1 MRHLLLILILFIV
14 SSTGTMFAQ
23 TTGNSDTIDWDELVI
38 YGDGVYYWTVPS
50 GSNWELNPYGQITS
64 DYDSTADHQ
73 LVSSWI
79 RIPTTA
85 VNDSLSLVYYVGS
98 FCRADYSVCVTPD
111 GVSYDTL
118 FRGLTNNMGYG
129 LDSLYMGDYAG
140 QTVQIVIC
148 HYGLTTPYSGSDLG
162 CDVNDPYA
170 NGNIYINN
178 LSLKPLTQP
187 KLSLMLPQKVFVGDT
202 AHYEATLY
210 EGSHTGLSIMWSS
223 SLSGQ
228 VWTGSQ
234 VDYVYTTGGVDTI
247 TIVAVNA
254 YGTDTVM
261 QTVKVIEC
269 GTVTQMP
276 WLNDFSSDFDCW
288 RNLGDADWIYGTE
301 NETLSY
307 VVAREYYK
315 HYTLVSPAI
324 TLATDSAGLRLYWRD
339 RRYSLS
345 GQTFRVLVTTGD
357 SDSLSAYDTLY
368 SSTLNTSWTQ
378 RSVSLAAYAGQTV
391 HIAFDLVHGYNY
403 GSVYI
408 SDVMVYS
415 DRMPLGTLT
424 APIVAQVGNNI
435 GISFDLTQGDTTGLS
450 LSWHSALL
458 NTSGVLNGSNGSYW
472 ADYVC
477 PVAGMET
484 VTVTASNAFGTIELS
499 KSFGVFGCDT
509 IRNFPWEE
517 EFVEMGS
524 EASYNA
530 CWQMVGVSHLSPDNY
545 RGFSDE
551 DGTYISKNDLI
562 IANVS
567 GAYVITPPIA
577 VPTMGVEHLAL
588 WVHHYG
594 SVTVVASTQGD
605 SALSLFNDTLL
616 AYTGKNKY
624 IKSTVALAPYAGQTI
639 HVLLTVGTLD
649 RVAVDYDTLP
659 KLNDIQSVRQGSQ
672 TPFETRTDSTEV
684 YRATLRRGRTT
695 VTTFSWHSSLM
706 NTSYTESTNDNS
718 QFSLTYDRGGVDTIT
733 VIVFNGYGSDTTTT
747 TVRVIDCTPSVLLPW
762 SDNFADG
769 LICWYKPYGSNWQVG
784 VPSYY
789 PNEGRYRAIFSST
802 PADSS
807 EHWIVSKAIVLPADP
822 GSLPTLFW
830 DVASTNNNQP
840 RYSVFV
846 STATDPTNLASFS
859 LIYTDT
865 TGIVNGGY
873 SWNNHTSRNIDLS
886 AYAGETIH
894 VAFCNQPATGGT
906 CNLLIDNVKIRS
918 VAEPMLTMTTPSVVN
933 SHETVLYDV
942 ALVEGSNNGLAVT
955 LHSSLLD
962 TTLSIQDGQSHYD
975 TVTSILNLQF
985 PIYYTTGGTDTLT
998 VIATNAYG
1006 TDTVT
1011 KVVTVNNCLISELP
1025 WMEEFS
1031 STTAVAYNAANGK
1044 TPTCWRRYWNGSNA
1058 NYAPH
1063 VIGNYLSNTAIR
1075 TYCQS
1080 NQALLLMAGSS
1091 NGWDSVATVESP
1103 IFDYN
1108 INGKLLS
1115 FYYMYEDANY
1125 GLLSVGYMQDSTFVA
1140 IADME
1145 PQAAGRTEAVCFA
1158 GIPVDVN
1165 RFALR
1170 WEKGGNWY
1178 GVIVDSIQVIAPDT
1192 LPSVR
1197 INAPETAFVGDNN
1210 LYKAVLTNG
1219 LTDNLTFT
1227 WHSTM
1232 LDTTITLNTQR
1243 MILNYQSEG
1252 VDTVTLV
1259 ASTAYGSDSAM
1270 VVVTV
1275 ASHPLPQIAL
1285 AVPSEVYVDEVV
1297 AIGVSINSCSGNGL
1311 GYTWHSTLLD
1321 STWSGNMSPSSS
1333 PSWNIMYTD
1342 GGIDTLVMVVTNIF
1356 GSDTDTAIV
1365 RVYNCQGYS
1374 LPYHEDFSTV
1384 SSTFPY
1390 CWSYQWDGGSQTAP
1404 HIVSSGNIKYLQMQ
1418 AGGYEGYSPM
1428 YYTNTSIVTLPGFNE
1443 TLNHYVLALSFRTSS
1458 SDYGSLSLGY
1468 MSGDAFVTYA
1478 VLTNTANVIATD
1490 TIILDELPDSVN
1502 QLAIRWHQA
1511 NSYSSY
1517 TLSIYE
1523 IDIFDQS
1530 YLLGPNNLHVDSLGA
1545 QCVKLAWNP
1554 VLDATAYSV
1563 KIEGVGE
1570 TVVTNTFAEICGLAP
1585 NTQYTA
1591 RVACLNGNDTGN
1603 YVAIQF
1609 TTLCNI
1615 VELPWFENFEG
1626 TSPLQCWSQQGGGYI
1641 SLPSSDF
1648 GFYYNAFAHSGT
1660 NFLIFDNN
1668 SHERSGFA
1676 VSPQIDFPGNQLI
1689 VSFWACSS
1697 GQDSVEVGVFTVQG
1711 DTSSFVP
1718 LLNCQL
1724 TSTPTRFEF
1733 DTRNLTEDYLS
1744 LAFCLRG
1751 HSYGVFIDDITV
1763 ERIQECARLRAVS
1776 SYPVGATSA
1785 VVEWQYDTASTI
1797 PNTGAL
1803 VTLTDL
1809 SDTVAT
1815 PTVVTVTGCRHTF
1828 TGLGLSHRYLASV
1841 QALCANDTTAALTTL
1856 VVPSGNVCAERS
1868 GTYSHWWS
1876 MINCDRPY
1884 SYSQTLYPAVLAATI
1899 DTLYGIAYHI
1909 TSSSVE
1915 QYPNSYNTYS
1925 DGPRIIDVFIG
1936 QTSFDTLTSPVS
1948 ASNLTLAVQNYEL
1961 SVADT
1966 GWVRINFTNPIPL
1979 DGVSNLI
1986 VTVDDNTG
1994 ALYGDVDFSHHTDS
2008 PGVRFHT
2015 SSANYSY
2022 TQTYDPYNPGSFNPL
2037 ANMQIPDIQLLGGC
2051 SGDRCLQPLV
2061 TVTDEDTHSVSLAWQ
2076 QRGSESLWR
2085 IEYHV
2090 EGDSIWIVAGTTIDT
2105 FYTIGGLNAST
2116 GYKVRV
2122 ASLCSGD
2129 TIYSDVHR
2137 VHTACGVVSLPYHQ
2151 TFRADYMPNTQSS
2164 IDENGTPC
2172 WQTGNIS
2179 LLSQERGLWNTNQNG
2194 DYIISPEIGSD
2205 LNGVMVSLTASGST
2219 FFLAGLKVGVCAAD
2233 GSNLQWIDTITL
2245 DNNAQEYTV
2254 YMNNYYGTER
2264 HIAIGGSYES
2274 WTLYDVVVDY
2284 SSSCIP
2290 VHHVSLG
2297 YVDDTSAI
2305 VQWPAV
2311 YEYSQWAVYLDSM
2324 LVGVTYDTFFAIGNL
2339 IPSSFHTV
2347 GVSEI
2352 CYSGDTAVAT
2362 TLSFSTLCSTNL
2374 PWNESFDGGVNNQV
2388 PYCWYPLFRPSVGNT
2403 NKAYILGDNNNP
2415 YLYFYDHYYSY
2426 HDFDTVANFICSPV
2440 LNPNDRSVTVSFYA
2454 QKISSIGLFQAG
2466 VMTNPVDTSSFIP
2479 MISLTSYSQSMNVY
2493 QFSTDSMDL
2502 PAKYCIAFR
2511 SWGENLSSVD
2521 DISVSLVPLPSYNVA
2536 TAVNDTTMG
2545 YVTGEGTYE
2554 EGTDVTITAIPNE
2567 GYHFVTWDDG
2577 VTTASR
2583 TVRVVADIMFTAIFE
2598 ADSVPPVI
2606 PDTVWYTVTITVND
2620 STMGYVTGEGSYE
2633 EGSVATITAIP
2644 NEGYHFVTWNDGITD
2659 SSRTVNVIADMMFT
2673 AFFDADSVPPVI
2685 PDTVWYTVTVNAV
2698 MDDGTDE
2705 NLTDMVSGAG
2715 VYAEGSTVTLEGVV
2729 QGCSISFIYWLT
2741 ETGDTIWD
2749 NPYTFVISS
2758 DVNITA
2764 VFGHFGGIDSP
2775 WRTDS
2780 ATPLTIYPNPAVS
2793 AVTVGG
2799 LQPGTRLTV
2808 IDMNGRIVDEF
2819 ETDSTKIEFDVS
2831 SLPQGVYFIRSSSET
2846 SIRLGKF
2853 IRK

>member
-1 MRHLLLILILFIV
+1 MQHLFKFLLLIASL
-14 SSTGTMFAQ
+14 TGVMFAQ
-23 TTGNSDTIDWDELVI
+23 TTGNNDTIEWNELAI
-38 YGDGVYYWTVPS
+38 YRDGVYYWTVPS
-50 GSNWELNPYGQITS
+50 GSNWELNPYDQISS

-73 LVSSWI
+73 VVSSWI

-98 FCRADYSVCVTPD
+98 FCRADYSVCVTTD

-118 FRGLTNNMGYG
+118 FRGLTSNMSYG

-140 QTVQIVIC
+140 QTVRIVIC

-178 LSLKPLTQP
+178 LSLKPLALP
-187 KLSLMLPQKVFVGDT
+187 KLSLMLSQKVFVGDT

-234 VDYVYTTGGVDTI
+234 VDYVYTTGGIDTI
-247 TIVAVNA
+247 TVVAVNA
-254 YGTDTVM
+254 YGTDTAM

-301 NETLSY
+301 NETLSFIR
-307 VVAREYYK
+307 ALDEYK

-324 TLATDSAGLRLYWRD
+324 TLATDTAGLRLYWRD
-339 RRYSLS
+339 KRFNLPL
-345 GQTFRVLVTTGD
+345 QTYRVLVTTGD
-357 SDSLSAYDTLY
+357 SDSLSAYETLY
-368 SSTLNTSWTQ
+368 SSTPGTSWTQ

-391 HIAFDLVHGYNY
+391 HIAFDLVHSGSY

-415 DRMPLGTLT
+415 DRMPLGTMT
-424 APIVAQVGNNI
+424 APIAAQVGNNI

-472 ADYVC
+472 ADYMC
-477 PVAGMET
+477 PVSGMET
-484 VTVTASNAFGTIELS
+484 VTVTASNAFGTLELS
-499 KSFGVFGCDT
+499 KSFGVFECDT

-530 CWQMVGVSHLSPDNY
+530 CWQMVGVSHMPFNVLS
-545 RGFSDE
+545 GFTDE
-551 DGTYISKNDLI
+551 DGTHLSKNDLL
-562 IANVS
+562 VPTVD

-577 VPTMGVEHLAL
+577 VPSMGVEHLAL
-588 WVHHYG
+588 WVHHGG

-616 AYTGKNKY
+616 AYTGSEY
-624 IKSTVALAPYAGQTI
+624 RRSTVALAPYAGQTI
-639 HVLLTVGTLD
+639 QVLLTVGTLD

-659 KLNDIQSVRQGSQ
+659 KLNNIQSVRQGSQ

-684 YRATLRRGRTT
+684 YRATLRRGITT
-695 VTTFSWHSSLM
+695 GATFSWHSSLM
-706 NTSYTESTNDNS
+706 GISFTDIASDNS
-718 QFSLTYDRGGVDTIT
+718 EFSLTYDRGGIDTIT
-733 VIVFNGYGSDTTTT
+733 VIASNGYGIDTKRT
-747 TVRVIDCTPSVLLPW
+747 TVRVIDCTPTVTLPW
-762 SDNFADG
+762 SENFAYGD
-769 LICWYKPYGSNWQVG
+769 ICWYKPDGSNWHVG
-784 VPSYY
+784 VPSNY
-789 PNEGRYRAIFSST
+789 PNEGSYRAIVSAT
-802 PADSS
+802 PADST
-807 EHWIVSKAIVLPADP
+807 EQWIVSKAIVLPADP
-822 GSLPTLFW
+822 NSLPTLFW

-840 RYSVFV
+840 RYSVLV
-846 STATDPTNLASFS
+846 STATDPTDLASFS
-859 LIYTDT
+859 LLYTDT

-873 SWNNHTSRNIDLS
+873 SWSNHTSRNINLS
-886 AYAGETIH
+886 AYAGDTIH
-894 VAFCNQPATGGT
+894 IAFCNQPVTGNT
-906 CNLLIDNVKIRS
+906 CSLLIDNVKIRFVAQPLLSLTASS
-918 VAEPMLTMTTPSVVN
+918 VAN
-933 SHETVLYDV
+933 SHETVCYDV
-942 ALVEGSNNGLAVT
+942 SLVEGSNNGLSIR

-962 TTLSIQDGQSHYD
+962 TTFVGQGIQNLYD
-975 TVTSILNLQF
+975 TASPMLNIQF
-985 PIYYTTGGTDTLT
+985 PIYYTIGGIDTVK
-998 VIATNAYG
+998 VIASNAYG
-1006 TDTVT
+1006 ADTIT
-1011 KVVTVNNCLISELP
+1011 RVVTVSNCLISELP

-1031 STTAVAYNAANGK
+1031 STTAVSYSASNGK
-1044 TPTCWRRYWNGSNA
+1044 MPNCWHRYWNGSNA

-1075 TYCQS
+1075 TYCL
-1080 NQALLLMAGSS
+1080 NNHALLLMAGSS

-1103 IFDYN
+1103 IFDDN

-1125 GLLSVGYMQDSTFVA
+1125 GLLSVGYMQDSTFVG
-1140 IADME
+1140 IAEME

-1178 GVIVDSIQVIAPDT
+1178 GAIVDSIQVTAPDT

-1219 LTDNLTFT
+1219 LADNLTFT

-1252 VDTVTLV
+1252 LDTVTLV
-1259 ASTAYGSDSAM
+1259 VSTAYGSDSAM

-1275 ASHPLPQIAL
+1275 ASHPLPQITL
-1285 AVPSEVYVDEVV
+1285 TVPQEVYANEVTV
-1297 AIGVSINSCSGNGL
+1297 IGATINSCSGNGL

-1356 GSDTDTAIV
+1356 GTDTDTAIV

-1384 SSTFPY
+1384 LGTFPY
-1390 CWSYQWDGGSQTAP
+1390 CWSYQWDGGSQRAP

-1418 AGGYEGYSPM
+1418 AGGYDDEYSPN
-1428 YYTNTSIVTLPGFNE
+1428 YHTNTSIVTLPRFND
-1443 TLNHYVLALSFRTSS
+1443 TLNRYVMALRFRTSNAY
-1458 SDYGSLSLGY
+1458 YGSLSVGY
-1468 MSGDAFVTYA
+1468 MSGDTFVTYA
-1478 VLTNTANVIATD
+1478 TLTNTSNVTVTD
-1490 TIILDELPDSVN
+1490 TIALDELPDSVN

-1511 NSYSSY
+1511 NTSSSY
-1517 TLSIYE
+1517 TLSVYE
-1523 IDIFDQS
+1523 IDIFAES
-1530 YLLGPNNLHVDSLGA
+1530 YVRGPNNLHIDSLGA
-1545 QCVKLAWNP
+1545 QCVRLAWNP
-1554 VLDATAYSV
+1554 MLDATAYSV
-1563 KIEGVGE
+1563 QIEGVGE
-1570 TVVTNTFAEICGLAP
+1570 TVVTTTFAEMCGLAP

-1615 VELPWFENFEG
+1615 VELPWFEDFEG

-1660 NFLIFDNN
+1660 NFLFFDNN

-1676 VSPQIDFPGNQLI
+1676 VSPQIDFPGDELI
-1689 VSFWACSS
+1689 VSFWACSHEI
-1697 GQDSVEVGVFTVQG
+1697 DSVEAGVFTVQG
-1711 DTSSFVP
+1711 DTTSFVP
-1718 LLNCQL
+1718 MVFCQL
-1724 TSTPTRFEF
+1724 TSTPTRYEF

-1744 LAFCLRG
+1744 IAFRLRG

-1763 ERIQECARLRAVS
+1763 ERIQECARLRSVS

-1785 VVEWQYDTASTI
+1785 VVEWQYDTASAI

-1809 SDTVAT
+1809 GDSTVA
-1815 PTVVTVTGCRHTF
+1815 PMVVTVAGNSHTF
-1828 TGLGLSHRYLASV
+1828 TGLALSHRYQASV
-1841 QALCANDTTAALTTL
+1841 QALCANDTTVALTTL

-1868 GTYSHWWS
+1868 GSYSHWWS

-1925 DGPRIIDVFIG
+1925 DGPRIVDVFIG

-1994 ALYGDVDFSHHTDS
+1994 ALYGHVSFSHHTDS

-2090 EGDSIWIVAGTTIDT
+2090 EGDSIWVVAGTTSNT
-2105 FYTIGGLNAST
+2105 SYTIGGLNAST
-2116 GYKVRV
+2116 GYRVRV
-2122 ASLCSGD
+2122 ASLCSGQAV
-2129 TIYSDVHR
+2129 YSDSHR
-2137 VHTACGVVSLPYHQ
+2137 VHTSCGVVTLPYYQ
-2151 TFRADYMPNTQSS
+2151 TFRADYMPSTQSS
-2164 IDENGTPC
+2164 IDENGIPC
-2172 WQTGNIS
+2172 WQTGDIT
-2179 LLSQERGLWNTNQNG
+2179 LLSQERGLWNTHQNG
-2194 DYIISPEIGSD
+2194 DYIISPEIDFPLYGVKVD
-2205 LNGVMVSLTASGST
+2205 LSASGST
-2219 FFLAGLKVGVCAAD
+2219 FFLSGLKVGICAAD
-2233 GSNLQWIDTITL
+2233 GSNLEWMDTITL
-2245 DNNAQEYTV
+2245 TDNPQVYSVFFNDYT
-2254 YMNNYYGTER
+2254 GDER

-2274 WTLYDVVVDY
+2274 WTLYDVYIDNIN
-2284 SSSCIP
+2284 SCIP

-2297 YVDDTSAI
+2297 YVDDTSII
-2305 VQWPAV
+2305 VHWPPI
-2311 YEYSQWAVYLDSM
+2311 YENNRWAVYMDST
-2324 LVGVTYDTFFAIGNL
+2324 LLGVTNDTMFAIGNL
-2339 IPSSFHTV
+2339 APSSSHTV
-2347 GVSEI
+2347 GVREV
-2352 CYSGDTAVAT
+2352 CNAGDTSVAT
-2362 TLSFSTLCSTNL
+2362 LLDFTTLCAASL
-2374 PWNESFDGGVNNQV
+2374 PWNEAFDGGVNNQV
-2388 PYCWYPLFRPSVGNT
+2388 PNCWHPIFRPSVGFT

-2415 YLYFYDHYYSY
+2415 YLYFYDYYSPY
-2426 HDFDTVANFICSPV
+2426 HDFDTMANFICSPV
-2440 LNPNDRSVTVSFYA
+2440 FCTNGRGVNVSFSA
-2454 QKISSIGLFQAG
+2454 RKGSSGGLFQAG
-2466 VMTNPVDTSSFIP
+2466 IMTNPIDTSSFIP
-2479 MISLTSYSQSMNVY
+2479 MVTLTSYSQSMINY
-2493 QFSTDSMDL
+2493 QFTTDSMTL
-2502 PAKYCIAFR
+2502 PGKYCLAFR
-2511 SWGENLSSVD
+2511 SWGATTCSVD
-2521 DISVSLVPLPSYNVA
+2521 DISVSLIPLPSYTVA

-2545 YVTGEGTYE
+2545 SVIGAGVYE
-2554 EGTDVTITAIPNE
+2554 EGTLVTITAIPNE
-2567 GYHFVTWDDG
+2567 GYHFLMWNDG
-2577 VTTASR
+2577 ITTVSR
-2583 TVRVVADIMFTAIFE
+2583 TERVVADAMFTAYFE

-2606 PDTVWYTVTITVND
+2606 IDTVWYTVTID
-2620 STMGYVTGEGSYE
+2620 
-2633 EGSVATITAIP
+2633 
-2644 NEGYHFVTWNDGITD
+2644 
-2659 SSRTVNVIADMMFT
+2659 
-2673 AFFDADSVPPVI
+2673 
-2685 PDTVWYTVTVNAV
+2685 AV
-2698 MDDGTDE
+2698 MDDGSDE
-2705 NLTDMVSGAG
+2705 DLTDMVSGAG
-2715 VYAEGSTVTLEGVV
+2715 VYAEGATVTLEGVV
-2729 QGCSISFIYWLT
+2729 QGCATSFIYWLT
-2741 ETGDTIWD
+2741 EVGDTIFD
-2749 NPYTFVISS
+2749 NPYSFVISS

-2764 VFGHFGGIDSP
+2764 VFGHYGSINNP
-2775 WRTDS
+2775 WNQET
-2780 ATPLTIYPNPAVS
+2780 AEPLVIYPNPAVS
-2793 AVTVGG
+2793 TVIVSG
-2799 LQPGTRLTV
+2799 LQPGSRFTI
-2808 IDMNGRIVDEF
+2808 IDVNGRIVDDF
-2819 ETDSTKIEFDVS
+2819 ETESDEIKYDVS
-2831 SLPQGVYFIRSSSET
+2831 RLPQGVYYFRSATPSST
-2846 SIRLGKF
+2846 RFGKL